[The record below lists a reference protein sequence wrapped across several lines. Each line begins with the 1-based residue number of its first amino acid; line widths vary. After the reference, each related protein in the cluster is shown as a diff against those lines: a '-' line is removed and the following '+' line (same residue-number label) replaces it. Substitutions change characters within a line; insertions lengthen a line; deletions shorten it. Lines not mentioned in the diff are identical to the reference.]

1 MSSNRFPVGLLSGAV
16 LGAFGGWLLST
27 QQSLCR
33 GDWYSASPS
42 KATAVA
48 EQSGEY
54 SWLKTLCQG
63 APADCQRTVES
74 CLAQTRKGEVSAPA
88 SAVSAAA
95 SVASATPNSGI
106 TKVRTQ
112 FPWMRK
118 KRLPCMSAVVSNCSQ
133 RDCSH
138 MDLYQFGIFQAT
150 SMAGIAA
157 EFRTFNANYSRFWGF
172 DSFQGLPDEGTNHR
186 AALPPNFSQRQIQGD
201 YDKMAKAVWFPGS
214 FNMRQAFRTSNF
226 MKMIDAVEEKI
237 NDPRANF
244 IRGFYNESLTAATF
258 RLLPFRPA
266 LYVDIDVDLYSSTY
280 QALEWLA
287 QFGLLVPGTIIGYDD
302 WVTGGENG
310 EQRAHKDILE
320 KFPKLRMAPYTS
332 PGYSH
337 WPGCFIVT
345 ETR

>member
-1 MSSNRFPVGLLSGAV
+1 
-16 LGAFGGWLLST
+16 
-27 QQSLCR
+27 
-33 GDWYSASPS
+33 
-42 KATAVA
+42 
-48 EQSGEY
+48 
-54 SWLKTLCQG
+54 
-63 APADCQRTVES
+63 
-74 CLAQTRKGEVSAPA
+74 
-88 SAVSAAA
+88 
-95 SVASATPNSGI
+95 
-106 TKVRTQ
+106 
-112 FPWMRK
+112 
-118 KRLPCMSAVVSNCSQ
+118 
-133 RDCSH
+133 
-138 MDLYQFGIFQAT
+138 
-150 SMAGIAA
+150 MAGIAA

-201 YDKMAKAVWFPGS
+201 YDKMAKSVWFPGS

-244 IRGFYNESLTAATF
+244 IRGFYNESLTVAWLLDFCYACVILLYMLSDASINLPCCHTEAATF